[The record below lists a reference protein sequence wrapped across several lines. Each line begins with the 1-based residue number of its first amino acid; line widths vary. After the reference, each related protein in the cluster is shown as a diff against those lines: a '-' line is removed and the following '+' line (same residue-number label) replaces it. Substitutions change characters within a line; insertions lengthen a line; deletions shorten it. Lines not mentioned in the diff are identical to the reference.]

1 MAEKRQL
8 YNFRQETAARRHAQ
22 SPSTERDCEKKG
34 EQEQELEQEQE
45 ERQSQSYS
53 EMFATLR
60 LVIRW

>member
-34 EQEQELEQEQE
+34 EQELKQEQEQE
-45 ERQSQSYS
+45 EQQSQSNC